1 LPSFDTFVDSRIAVF
16 QLNAPPR
23 NILTTAMQ
31 SELCAALKNLRASR
45 DHNAV
50 FITTVLGDFSTGA
63 DVREHIGRENC
74 QRMLKAAHGLIA
86 EILRHP
92 VPVAAFVRGAC
103 LGGGFELALAC
114 DHVVADESAQMG
126 LPEITLGCY
135 PPAAMVLA
143 PQRLPAHVAHD
154 LVLSGRVFTARELAN
169 RGGGFEAV
177 PDLAA
182 ATAELTTRYAA
193 LPRGPL
199 EEATR
204 LIRSGAAERFEAAVG
219 AIESAYLDRLL
230 QMRDATEGPE
240 AFLAKRKPVWDHQ
253 REQNG

>member
-1 LPSFDTFVDSRIAVF
+1 M
-16 QLNAPPR
+16 
-23 NILTTAMQ
+23 NIFRTKRGIR
-31 SELCAALKNLRASR
+31 AAL
-45 DHNAV
+45 V
-50 FITTVLGDFSTGA
+50 FIFSAQFLASAAQA
-63 DVREHIGRENC
+63 DPRVIS
-74 QRMLKAAHGLIA
+74 
-86 EILRHP
+86 
-92 VPVAAFVRGAC
+92 V
-103 LGGGFELALAC
+103 AC
-114 DHVVADESAQMG
+114 DHVVADESARMG

-154 LVLSGRVFTARELAN
+154 LMLSGRVFTARELAN

-199 EEATR
+199 EDATR
-204 LIRSGAAERFEAAVG
+204 LIRSGAAERFEATVG

>member
-1 LPSFDTFVDSRIAVF
+1 
-16 QLNAPPR
+16 
-23 NILTTAMQ
+23 MQ
-31 SELCAALKNLRASR
+31 TELATALKKLRASR

-50 FITTVLGDFSTGA
+50 FLTTALGDFSAGA
-63 DVREHIGRENC
+63 DIREHIGRDNC
-74 QRMLKAAHGLIA
+74 ERMLKAAHGLIA

-135 PPAAMVLA
+135 PPAATVLA

-169 RGGGFEAV
+169 RGAGFEAV
-177 PDLAA
+177 PDLEA
-182 ATAELTTRYAA
+182 ATNELGIRYTS

-204 LIRSGAAERFEAAVG
+204 MLRSGAAERFESAVG
-219 AIESAYLDRLL
+219 GIEAAFLDRLL
-230 QMRDATEGPE
+230 QMRDATEGPQ
-240 AFLAKRKPVWDHQ
+240 AFLAKRKPSWDHQ
-253 REQNG
+253 GGQNG